1 MNLQLLS
8 ISAMPEVI
16 ALLCFLNP
24 SVCEETMQRRYEKI
38 LREHPNYRILGAY
51 IDGRLA
57 GLTGLWHGTKI
68 WCGDYMEIDNLVVHP
83 DFRQRGVATALIE
96 KVESIARE
104 KQCNILVLDSYTN
117 NHPSH
122 RLYHRLGCEIWGF
135 HFVQPLVNFEH

>member
-8 ISAMPEVI
+8 ISAMPDVI

-24 SVCEETMQRRYEKI
+24 SVSEETMQRRYEKI

-51 IDGRLA
+51 VEGRLA

-96 KVESIARE
+96 KVEAIARE

-135 HFVQPLVNFEH
+135 HFVKPLVNFEH